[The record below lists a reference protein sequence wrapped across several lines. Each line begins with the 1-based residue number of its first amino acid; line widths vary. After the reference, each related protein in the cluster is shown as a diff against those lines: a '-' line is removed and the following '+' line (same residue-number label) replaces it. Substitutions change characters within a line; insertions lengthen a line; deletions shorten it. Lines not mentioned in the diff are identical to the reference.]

1 LQLNSN
7 IVGPI
12 ELVINNFTFYHCR
25 FHSLHH
31 TQFRTN
37 YSLFMP
43 LYDYIYGTMDKA
55 SDELHESTL
64 KRKEETPNVV
74 HLTHLTTPESIY
86 HLRFGFA
93 ALASKPYTSKWY
105 LLWLMWP
112 VTAWSMFLTWV
123 YGRTFIV
130 ERNRFDDKLN
140 LQTWAIPKYSAQVS
154 IKYQSSIVS
163 QLNLMGRQ
171 VSVKIFWTFSQL

>member
-1 LQLNSN
+1 
-7 IVGPI
+7 
-12 ELVINNFTFYHCR
+12 
-25 FHSLHH
+25 
-31 TQFRTN
+31 
-37 YSLFMP
+37 MP

-105 LLWLMWP
+105 LWLMWP
-112 VTAWSMFLTWV
+112 FTAWSMFLTWV

-140 LQTWAIPKYSAQVS
+140 LQTWAIPKYSVQVS
-154 IKYQSSIVS
+154 INHQYFQFLYSIV
-163 QLNLMGRQ
+163 LHNLIGRQ
-171 VSVKIFWTFSQL
+171 VSVKIFWTFNQL